1 MSSTVISRRV
11 AADAGRFTNW
21 ERRCCSKASRS
32 MPSSSTAEWASVRVW
47 AEGYTGTVTWTASE
61 NSAALK
67 IAFRVR
73 DSRSVPGMTDGAVMR
88 KRWLTLA
95 PGWTVTGTICELTGL
110 PGSES
115 TRTRVP
121 ETGLSEMLDTVTA
134 ASYTSPSYR
143 NRGSTRLTFTGIE
156 TTISFSINALCM
168 AASCA

>member
-1 MSSTVISRRV
+1 MSSMVISRRV

-21 ERRCCSKASRS
+21 ERRLCSRASRS

-61 NSAALK
+61 NSAALNK
-67 IAFRVR
+67 ALMVR
-73 DSRSVPGMTDGAVMR
+73 DFSMEESPTGAVMR

-95 PGWTVTGTICELTGL
+95 PGCTVTGTICELTGL

-143 NRGSTRLTFTGIE
+143 NRGSTRLTFTGTE
-156 TTISFSINALCM
+156 TTISFSISALCM

>member
-1 MSSTVISRRV
+1 
-11 AADAGRFTNW
+11 
-21 ERRCCSKASRS
+21 
-32 MPSSSTAEWASVRVW
+32 
-47 AEGYTGTVTWTASE
+47 
-61 NSAALK
+61 
-67 IAFRVR
+67 
-73 DSRSVPGMTDGAVMR
+73 MR

-156 TTISFSINALCM
+156 TTISFSISALCIP
-168 AASCA
+168 ASCA